1 MSVLKNQPSV
11 TFALVLATVFSTA
24 SAQQPAQVT
33 SVPTNSITQ
42 AAIKSGIQ
50 TCAGRINQ
58 VTNFIGANSQVG
70 AFLFSTPSQPD
81 QRLVS
86 ISMELVN
93 KDKGAPNAY
102 ASASFA
108 PNQANG
114 CGAVYDAVV
123 YWPQKC
129 ESVAA
134 KRFGE
139 MQKGRKLQN
148 NITVLEGST
157 PTRVF
162 LMPAGS
168 GCVSIKKEVV
178 L

>member
-1 MSVLKNQPSV
+1 
-11 TFALVLATVFSTA
+11 
-24 SAQQPAQVT
+24 
-33 SVPTNSITQ
+33 
-42 AAIKSGIQ
+42 
-50 TCAGRINQ
+50 
-58 VTNFIGANSQVG
+58 
-70 AFLFSTPSQPD
+70 
-81 QRLVS
+81 
-86 ISMELVN
+86 
-93 KDKGAPNAY
+93 
-102 ASASFA
+102 
-108 PNQANG
+108 
-114 CGAVYDAVV
+114 
-123 YWPQKC
+123 
-129 ESVAA
+129 VAA